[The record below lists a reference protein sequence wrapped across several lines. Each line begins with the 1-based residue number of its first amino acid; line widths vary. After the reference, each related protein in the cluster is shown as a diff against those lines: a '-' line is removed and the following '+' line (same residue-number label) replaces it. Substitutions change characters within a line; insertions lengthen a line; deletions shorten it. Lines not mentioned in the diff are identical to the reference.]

1 MQRGDPFDADA
12 TESVRLPRSE
22 QDWVER
28 PEVAQHG
35 HVVVVLDVHRG
46 LMDLGAHLPVC
57 DVLQHDG
64 DLEEADLVAGLG

>member
-1 MQRGDPFDADA
+1 LLG
-12 TESVRLPRSE
+12 SE

-28 PEVAQHG
+28 PEVAQHD

-57 DVLQHDG
+57 DVLQRHG
-64 DLEEADLVAGLG
+64 DLEEADLVAGLGGQGRRSVSEASIL